1 MVQYEWD
8 GAARWK
14 LHATR
19 AMLENLLH
27 MNDARVSEG
36 TNGTGTATDREAI
49 RIATVDDREAIRR
62 LVNQAF
68 EVERFLKK
76 GGGDRLQ
83 GDGELEALFERGTF
97 LVKAENGEPVGCVYV
112 ELCGERIFASSQPS
126 EVSRGVAF
134 LDGKATGSSPVPFA
148 PEAKILERAYL
159 GLLSIVPAR
168 QGAGL
173 GKQLNAAAEQY
184 AREQGCRWMDLRVVS
199 PRAEQLLP
207 VYRKLGY
214 TETGTQEYP
223 AVLAEKM
230 AIPGH
235 FILMEKAL

>member
-36 TNGTGTATDREAI
+36 TNGTGTATDREAV
-49 RIATVDDREAIRR
+49 RTATADREAIRR

-97 LVKAENGEPVGCVYV
+97 LVKAEDGEPVGCVYV
-112 ELCGERIFASSQPS
+112 EP
-126 EVSRGVAF
+126 RG
-134 LDGKATGSSPVPFA
+134 
-148 PEAKILERAYL
+148 ERAYL
-159 GLLSIVPAR
+159 GLLSIAPSR

-199 PRAEQLLP
+199 PREEQLLP

-214 TETGTQEYP
+214 VETGTQEYP
-223 AVLAEKM
+223 AALVEKM

>member
-1 MVQYEWD
+1 
-8 GAARWK
+8 
-14 LHATR
+14 
-19 AMLENLLH
+19 LENLLH
-27 MNDARVSEG
+27 MNTVQVGEG
-36 TNGTGTATDREAI
+36 SI
-49 RIATVDDREAIRR
+49 RIATVEDREAIRR

-68 EVERFLKK
+68 DVERFLKK

-97 LVKAENGEPVGCVYV
+97 LVKAEDGEPVGCVYV
-112 ELCGERIFASSQPS
+112 EP
-126 EVSRGVAF
+126 RG
-134 LDGKATGSSPVPFA
+134 
-148 PEAKILERAYL
+148 ERAYL

-199 PRAEQLLP
+199 PREEQLLP

-214 TETGTQEYP
+214 AETGTQEYP
-223 AVLAEKM
+223 AVLVEKM

>member
-1 MVQYEWD
+1 MQWMARQCSQYEWD

-27 MNDARVSEG
+27 MNTVQVGEG
-36 TNGTGTATDREAI
+36 SI
-49 RIATVDDREAIRR
+49 RIATVEDREAIRR

-68 EVERFLKK
+68 DVERFLKK

-97 LVKAENGEPVGCVYV
+97 LVKAEDGEPVGCVYV
-112 ELCGERIFASSQPS
+112 EP
-126 EVSRGVAF
+126 RG
-134 LDGKATGSSPVPFA
+134 
-148 PEAKILERAYL
+148 ERAYL

-199 PRAEQLLP
+199 PREEQLLP

-214 TETGTQEYP
+214 VETGTQEYP
-223 AVLAEKM
+223 AVLVEKM

>member
-1 MVQYEWD
+1 MEYAARFQMDGAAMLQYEWD
-8 GAARWK
+8 GAERWK
-14 LHATR
+14 LQATR
-19 AMLENLLH
+19 PMLENLLH
-27 MNDARVSEG
+27 MNTVQVGEG
-36 TNGTGTATDREAI
+36 SIRIATAEYREAI
-49 RIATVDDREAIRR
+49 RA

-68 EVERFLKK
+68 DVERFLKK

-97 LVKAENGEPVGCVYV
+97 LVKVEDGKPVGCVYV
-112 ELCGERIFASSQPS
+112 EP
-126 EVSRGVAF
+126 RG
-134 LDGKATGSSPVPFA
+134 
-148 PEAKILERAYL
+148 ERAYL
-159 GLLSIVPAR
+159 GLLSIVPSR

-199 PRAEQLLP
+199 PREEQLLP

-223 AVLAEKM
+223 AVLVEKM

>member
-1 MVQYEWD
+1 MF
-8 GAARWK
+8 
-14 LHATR
+14 
-19 AMLENLLH
+19 ENLSN
-27 MNDARVSEG
+27 MSNVRVDEG
-36 TNGTGTATDREAI
+36 TIRIATGADREAI
-49 RIATVDDREAIRR
+49 RG

-83 GDGELEALFERGTF
+83 DDGEFETLWERGTF
-97 LVKAENGEPVGCVYV
+97 LVKEEDGLLVGCVYV
-112 ELCGERIFASSQPS
+112 EL
-126 EVSRGVAF
+126 RG
-134 LDGKATGSSPVPFA
+134 
-148 PEAKILERAYL
+148 ERAYL
-159 GLLSIVPAR
+159 GLLSIAPAR
-168 QGAGL
+168 QGTGL
-173 GKQLNAAAEQY
+173 GRQLNAAAEQY

-214 TETGTQEYP
+214 VETGNQEYP
-223 AVLAEKM
+223 EVLVEKM